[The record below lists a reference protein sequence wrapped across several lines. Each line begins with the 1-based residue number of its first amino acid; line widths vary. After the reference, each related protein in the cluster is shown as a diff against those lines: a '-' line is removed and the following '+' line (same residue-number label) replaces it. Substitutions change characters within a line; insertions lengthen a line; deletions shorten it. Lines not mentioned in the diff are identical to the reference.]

1 MPGPAQTDSGAMCA
15 RAHQRIQRGIDYP
28 GALAFRGSRCASGG
42 RRCRV
47 RLYLELAQRSFQ
59 QTLAYRGA
67 ALAGIFTN
75 GIFGVMIA
83 SVFLALYHSRA
94 SGGEP
99 VQGWTRDQ
107 TITLVWINQSML
119 MTVYLWGWWEV
130 TRNIQSGAIVTELL
144 KPYDYFTYWLS
155 RDLGRALA
163 HFLIRGIPTF
173 LIGVIAFDL
182 LAPESW
188 ARGVAF
194 LMSVV
199 MAVIVSFCLRFM
211 ANLAGFWVLD
221 YRGIAAMFAAVMNVL
236 SGMLAP
242 LAFLPEPVRLV
253 ANALPF
259 RAVIMMPNEVYLGQV
274 PIWQGLGF
282 QALWIGILIAS
293 ARRLMASGERRL
305 VVQGG

>member
-1 MPGPAQTDSGAMCA
+1 M
-15 RAHQRIQRGIDYP
+15 
-28 GALAFRGSRCASGG
+28 
-42 RRCRV
+42 
-47 RLYLELAQRSFQ
+47 RLYVELARRSFQ

-75 GIFGVMIA
+75 GIFGIMIA
-83 SVFLALYHSRA
+83 SVFLALFHSQS
-94 SGGEP
+94 SGGSEA
-99 VQGWTRDQ
+99 VQGWTKDQ
-107 TITLVWINQSML
+107 TITLVWINQSLL

-155 RDLGRALA
+155 RDLGRAMA

-173 LIGVIAFDL
+173 LIGVIVFEM
-182 LAPESW
+182 LAPASW
-188 ARGVAF
+188 LRFIAF
-194 LMSVV
+194 LASVAL
-199 MAVIVSFCLRFM
+199 AVVVSFCLRFLV
-211 ANLAGFWVLD
+211 NLAGFWVLD
-221 YRGIAAMFAAVMNVL
+221 WRGVAMMFAAIMNVF

-242 LAFLPEPVRLV
+242 LAFLPEPIRIA

-259 RAVIMMPNEVYLGQV
+259 RAVIMTPNEVYLSQV

-282 QALWIGILIAS
+282 QLLWIAILIVLS
-293 ARRLMASGERRL
+293 KWIMGIGERQL

>member
-1 MPGPAQTDSGAMCA
+1 
-15 RAHQRIQRGIDYP
+15 
-28 GALAFRGSRCASGG
+28 
-42 RRCRV
+42 V
-47 RLYLELAQRSFQ
+47 RLYLELARRAFQ
-59 QTLAYRGA
+59 QTLTYRGA

-75 GIFGVMIA
+75 GIFGIMIA
-83 SVFLALYHSRA
+83 SVFLALYQSQG
-94 SGGEP
+94 SGNA

-107 TITLVWINQSML
+107 TITLVWINQSLL
-119 MTVYLWGWWEV
+119 MTVYMWGWWEV

-163 HFLIRGIPTF
+163 HFLVRGIPTF
-173 LIGVIAFDL
+173 LIGAIVFDI

-188 ARGVAF
+188 LRTAAF
-194 LMSVV
+194 LLSIM

-221 YRGIAAMFAAVMNVL
+221 YRGIAAMFAAIMNVL

-242 LAFLPEPVRLV
+242 LAFLPDPLRIA

-259 RAVIMMPNEVYLGQV
+259 RAVIMTPNEVYLGQV
-274 PIWQGLGF
+274 PIWRGLGF
-282 QALWIGILIAS
+282 QVVWIAILIVS
-293 ARRLMASGERRL
+293 ARWLMATGERRL